1 MSEFMVRAL
10 GPDTWDGFAGLA
22 QRHNGVFG
30 GCWCTFFHTMHS
42 EKTFDAEDNRSLKRR
57 LVEEGRAH
65 AALVYDGDEAVAWCE
80 YGSPEELPNIYHRKQ
95 YEEELDL
102 VPDYRITCI
111 FVDRRYRRKGLSAV
125 ALQGA
130 LDLIS
135 EAAVASSRATR
146 TTRKARRSPCST
158 TGRAPSSS
166 GQASRSSAARARGT
180 ASCAA
185 PCPDR
190 DRRRVSRRGQGS
202 RMVMDAAWADV
213 TRRRGR
219 WSSCSGLGLRTPGR
233 T

>member
-1 MSEFMVRAL
+1 MVRAL
-10 GPDTWDGFAGLA
+10 SPDTWDGFAGLA

-30 GCWCTFFHTMHS
+30 GCWCTYFHTIHS
-42 EKTFDAEDNRSLKRR
+42 EKTFDGDDNRSLKRR

-65 AALVYDGDEAVAWCE
+65 AALVYNGDEAVARRE

-102 VPDYRITCI
+102 VADYRITCI

-135 EAAVASSRATR
+135 GRGRWRRRGLPARHAGQEEVRALQR
-146 TTRKARRSPCST
+146 DAHPLRAGGLPC
-158 TGRAPSSS
+158 
-166 GQASRSSAARARGT
+166 SSAARARGT

-185 PCPDR
+185 PCPTHR
-190 DRRRVSRRGQGS
+190 GHRRRAVGG
-202 RMVMDAAWADV
+202 
-213 TRRRGR
+213 
-219 WSSCSGLGLRTPGR
+219 
-233 T
+233 